1 MQVSVAFRHMDTSS
15 ALQSY
20 ATRKLETILSKYI
33 TGQNVQSQIVFSVK
47 RFWQIANFTVNV
59 NGLTIKAAEETE
71 NMYASVDLALD
82 RLERQLR
89 RYKERI
95 RAHKPSTQERLFTMN
110 VLAPL
115 QQRSESEAAEARAQ
129 AEADAEA
136 EEAYDNTIRATGATA
151 RTAASANSAQPV
163 GSPAD
168 AETPISVIKQETY
181 SAPYLMPEEALM
193 QLHLRDA
200 QFFVFTHEET
210 ERINILHRRAD
221 GSYGLIDA
229 DPTLEP

>member
-20 ATRKLETILSKYI
+20 ATRKLEAILSKYI

-110 VLAPL
+110 VLAPT
-115 QQRSESEAAEARAQ
+115 QHQANAEAAEAERQ
-129 AEADAEA
+129 ALADAEA
-136 EEAYDNTIRATGATA
+136 EAAYDSQRARDTT
-151 RTAASANSAQPV
+151 RTQSAANSLHTDV
-163 GSPAD
+163 SPEEM
-168 AETPISVIKQETY
+168 ETPISVIKQETY
-181 SAPYLMPEEALM
+181 SAPYLMPQEALM

>member
-1 MQVSVAFRHMDTSS
+1 MQVSVAFRHMDTSN

-20 ATRKLETILSKYI
+20 ATRKLDSILSKYI
-33 TGQNVQSQIVFSVK
+33 TGQDVRAQIVFSVK
-47 RFWQIANFTVNV
+47 RFWHIANFTINV
-59 NGLTIKAAEETE
+59 NGLTIKAVEQTE

-95 RAHKPSTQERLFTMN
+95 RAHKPPAQERLFTMN
-110 VLAPL
+110 IL
-115 QQRSESEAAEARAQ
+115 
-129 AEADAEA
+129 
-136 EEAYDNTIRATGATA
+136 
-151 RTAASANSAQPV
+151 ASAMPEDESADVTDEVPPSAADT
-163 GSPAD
+163 SPAD
-168 AETPISVIKQETY
+168 AEGSMAVIKQETY
-181 SAPYLMPEEALM
+181 SAPYLSPEEALM

-200 QFFVFTHEET
+200 QFFVFTHKVT

-229 DPTLEP
+229 DPTLAS

>member
-20 ATRKLETILSKYI
+20 ATRKLESILTKHVN
-33 TGQNVQSQIVFSVK
+33 GQDVRAQIVFSVK
-47 RFWQIANFTVNV
+47 RFWHVADFTINV
-59 NGLTIKAAEETE
+59 NGLTVKAVDKTE

-95 RAHKPSTQERLFTMN
+95 RSHKPSGKERLFTMN
-110 VLAPL
+110 VLASTDQEAPPEETDAVETVEL
-115 QQRSESEAAEARAQ
+115 SNQEPVAREES
-129 AEADAEA
+129 
-136 EEAYDNTIRATGATA
+136 
-151 RTAASANSAQPV
+151 PM
-163 GSPAD
+163 
-168 AETPISVIKQETY
+168 SVVKEETY
-181 SAPYLMPEEALM
+181 SAPYLSPDEALM

-200 QFFVFTHEET
+200 QFFVFTHKET
-210 ERINILHRRAD
+210 ERINILHRRGD

-229 DPTLEP
+229 DPSYTA

>member
-1 MQVSVAFRHMDTSS
+1 MQVSVAFRHMDTSN

-20 ATRKLETILSKYI
+20 ATRKLDSILSKYI
-33 TGQNVQSQIVFSVK
+33 TGQDVQSQIVFSVE
-47 RFWQIANFTVNV
+47 RFWHIANFTINV
-59 NGLTIKAAEETE
+59 NGLTIKAVERTE

-95 RAHKPSTQERLFTMN
+95 RAHKPPSQERLFTMN
-110 VLAPL
+110 VLATALP
-115 QQRSESEAAEARAQ
+115 EDDAPAATQDANA
-129 AEADAEA
+129 AD
-136 EEAYDNTIRATGATA
+136 T
-151 RTAASANSAQPV
+151 
-163 GSPAD
+163 SPAD
-168 AETPISVIKQETY
+168 AEGPMAVIKQETY
-181 SAPYLMPEEALM
+181 SAPYLSPEEALM

-200 QFFVFTHEET
+200 QFFVFTHKET

-229 DPTLEP
+229 DPTLAS

>member
-1 MQVSVAFRHMDTSS
+1 MQVSVAFRHMDTSN

-20 ATRKLETILSKYI
+20 ATRKLESILSKYI
-33 TGQNVQSQIVFSVK
+33 TGQDVQSQIVFSVE
-47 RFWQIANFTVNV
+47 RFWHIANFTISV
-59 NGLTIKAAEETE
+59 NGLTIKGIERTE

-95 RAHKPSTQERLFTMN
+95 RAHKPSAQERLFRMN
-110 VLAPL
+110 VLASPL
-115 QQRSESEAAEARAQ
+115 PEDERADVAPNSEPR
-129 AEADAEA
+129 
-136 EEAYDNTIRATGATA
+136 EET
-151 RTAASANSAQPV
+151 
-163 GSPAD
+163 SPAD
-168 AETPISVIKQETY
+168 IESPMAVIKQETY
-181 SAPYLMPEEALM
+181 SAPYLSPEEALM

-200 QFFVFTHEET
+200 QFFVFTHKET

-229 DPTLEP
+229 DPTLAP

>member
-15 ALQSY
+15 ALQDY
-20 ATRKLETILSKYI
+20 ATRKLEAILSKYI

-115 QQRSESEAAEARAQ
+115 KPRSEVEAAEAQVQAQ
-129 AEADAEA
+129 ADAEA
-136 EEAYDNTIRATGATA
+136 EEAYNTMRAVNASA
-151 RTAASANSAQPV
+151 RSTASANSVQDV
-163 GSPAD
+163 ESPAD

>member
-1 MQVSVAFRHMDTSS
+1 MQVSVAFRHMDTSN

-20 ATRKLETILSKYI
+20 ATGKLESILSKYI
-33 TGQNVQSQIVFSVK
+33 TGQNVQSQIVFSVE
-47 RFWQIANFTVNV
+47 RFWHIANFTVGV
-59 NGLTIKAAEETE
+59 NGLTIKAAERTE

-95 RAHKPSTQERLFTMN
+95 REHKPSTQERLFTMN
-110 VLAPL
+110 VLAA
-115 QQRSESEAAEARAQ
+115 QQEAQ
-129 AEADAEA
+129 DAPM
-136 EEAYDNTIRATGATA
+136 EEH
-151 RTAASANSAQPV
+151 SANSVPE
-163 GSPAD
+163 PRETHNAD
-168 AETPISVIKQETY
+168 TPMGVIKQETY
-181 SAPYLMPEEALM
+181 SAPYLTAEEALM

-200 QFFVFTHEET
+200 QFFVFTHKET

-229 DPTLEP
+229 DPTLAAV

>member
-20 ATRKLETILSKYI
+20 ATRKLESILSKHI
-33 TGQNVQSQIVFSVK
+33 TGQNVQSQIVFSVE
-47 RFWQIANFTVNV
+47 RFWHIANFTITV
-59 NGLTIKAAEETE
+59 NGLTIKAVEKTE

-95 RAHKPSTQERLFTMN
+95 RAHKPADRERLFTMN
-110 VLAPL
+110 VLASPTL
-115 QQRSESEAAEARAQ
+115 EDAPEAKEAASDEAL
-129 AEADAEA
+129 E
-136 EEAYDNTIRATGATA
+136 TS
-151 RTAASANSAQPV
+151 ASEV
-163 GSPAD
+163 SPMA
-168 AETPISVIKQETY
+168 VVKQETY
-181 SAPYLMPEEALM
+181 SAPYLSPEEALM

-200 QFFVFTHEET
+200 QFFVFTHKET
-210 ERINILHRRAD
+210 ERINILHRRGD

-229 DPTLEP
+229 DPSFTA

>member
-20 ATRKLETILSKYI
+20 ATRKLEAILSKYI

-110 VLAPL
+110 VLAPT
-115 QQRSESEAAEARAQ
+115 QRQADAEAAEAERQ
-129 AEADAEA
+129 ALADAEA
-136 EEAYDNTIRATGATA
+136 EAAYDSQRARDVPA
-151 RTAASANSAQPV
+151 RAKTAANSLDTDV
-163 GSPAD
+163 SPED
-168 AETPISVIKQETY
+168 METPISVIKQETY
-181 SAPYLMPEEALM
+181 SAPYLMPQEALM